1 MAKIKPG
8 TPHPTRGGMVMGLNS
23 RYVSKGTY
31 ARQKSAAKGNNP
43 STNKTTTKPTPRTPT
58 KTTKVLPSAG
68 NTSATK
74 STPRYFPKGQV
85 SSRRSQAAAKQVRAG
100 QGVKGGSRIGQPSG
114 SANRQ
119 FGANI
124 VDAATGRAQRSSAA
138 RGIGRG
144 VRGLVGGRGGA
155 LAIANALKPV
165 TDRIAKEAVRG
176 AKVVTGQPN
185 QGRPNVKSVNGVD
198 FNLATQAGQN
208 GYAKAIAKQRS
219 KNNKKPASTPSTTT
233 TTKAS
238 KPSTTTKASKPS
250 TTKTSTP
257 KTSTSKSK
265 AKPDNRSTLTKEIDG
280 LTTFIATHKGKEGM
294 KRALDQAAKR
304 LAEKK
309 KKKGS
314 RSSLMSGN
322 VKSNS
327 TTG

>member
-8 TPHPTRGGMVMGLNS
+8 TPHPNRGGMVMGMNN

-31 ARQKSAAKGNNP
+31 ARQKSAAKGNNS

-58 KTTKVLPSAG
+58 KTPKVLPSAG

-74 STPRYFPKGQV
+74 DTKRNFPKGEV
-85 SSRRSQAAAKQVRAG
+85 SSRRAQATARQARAA
-100 QGVKGGSRIGQPSG
+100 QGTTGGNRTGQPSG

-119 FGANI
+119 FGARR
-124 VDAATGRAQRSSAA
+124 VAASTRRAVRETALRNAGRTGLRILGKAGELLSGDGSGQLAMSAVTASNLIDAA
-138 RGIGRG
+138 RGS
-144 VRGLVGGRGGA
+144 
-155 LAIANALKPV
+155 
-165 TDRIAKEAVRG
+165 TAKERN
-176 AKVVTGQPN
+176 AKKKEDKAASKRTATGTKYQN
-185 QGRPNVKSVNGVD
+185 AIN
-198 FNLATQAGQN
+198 ATMYQSSINKTKKQA
-208 GYAKAIAKQRS
+208 
-219 KNNKKPASTPSTTT
+219 ASTKAAAKPPATSK
-233 TTKAS
+233 TKPPATS
-238 KPSTTTKASKPS
+238 KAKPSA
-250 TTKTSTP
+250 
-257 KTSTSKSK
+257 TSKT
-265 AKPDNRSTLTKEIDG
+265 KPDNRSTLTKEIDG
-280 LTTFIATHKGKEGM
+280 LTTFIATHKDKKGM